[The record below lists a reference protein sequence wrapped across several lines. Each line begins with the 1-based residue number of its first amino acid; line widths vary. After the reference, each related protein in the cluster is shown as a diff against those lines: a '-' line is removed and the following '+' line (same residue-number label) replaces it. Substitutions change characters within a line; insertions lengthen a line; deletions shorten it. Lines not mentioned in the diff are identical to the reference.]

1 MHKTIYLS
9 LLLMLVIILS
19 PESYAADGGYDA
31 FMARGRVLL
40 EENKFDLSAAEFR
53 KAVRERPE
61 DPAAHL
67 HLGISLG
74 RSGNRE
80 AETHLMKALILDP
93 SDQKTNLEL
102 GVYYFNRQVFAEARD
117 YFENALEMA
126 RGTSSAAAAEEYL
139 RRLDAKAGDKR
150 WSLGISAG
158 GQYDSNVIVNPAGSP
173 LPEGITGKSDWKAL
187 LSVNGRFDLIKRE
200 NSTVSAGYS
209 FYGTLNSRLHDYD
222 IMQHVADLSADHK
235 ILPSLTFTGAYKF
248 EYVLVGGQD
257 YDSSHTIRPSLA
269 LSYGRGFQTELFYG
283 FKYTGFKDS
292 ELFEGNSDRSGQN
305 HLAGVTQTIPIGEK
319 IKGEVGYA
327 FDRDLAK
334 DDSWRYYG
342 NKGFA
347 SLNIDLPYRIFV
359 NLYGEYYH
367 KRYDGINPASDLPR
381 RDEAWTYSASATR
394 FISETAGVTLAETYI
409 HNGSNIDTYRYDR
422 SLTTILLHVRF

>member
-1 MHKTIYLS
+1 MNKAICLI
-9 LLLMLVIILS
+9 LLMMLILILS
-19 PESYAADGGYDA
+19 PVSYAADEGYDA
-31 FMARGRVLL
+31 VMSRGRQLL
-40 EENKFDLSAAEFR
+40 EEKKYDLSAGEFR
-53 KAVRERPE
+53 KAVRKKPE
-61 DPAAHL
+61 DPAARL

-74 RSGNRE
+74 PSGSRE
-80 AETHLMKALILDP
+80 AETHLMKALMLDP

-117 YFENALEMA
+117 YFENALEIA
-126 RGTSSAAAAEEYL
+126 RGTSYAAAAEEYL
-139 RRLDAKAGDKR
+139 RRLDAKTDEKR

-187 LSVNGRFDLIKRE
+187 ISVNGWFDLIKRE
-200 NSTVSAGYS
+200 NTTVLTGYS
-209 FYGTLNSRLHDYD
+209 LYHSMNSRLHDYD
-222 IMQHVADLSADHK
+222 ITQHIIDLSVAHK
-235 ILPSLTFTGAYKF
+235 ILPALTFKGVYKF

-257 YDSSHTIRPSLA
+257 YDSGHSISPSFTI
-269 LSYGRGFQTELFYG
+269 SYGRGFKSEFIYG
-283 FKYTGFKDS
+283 FKHTRFKDS

-305 HLAGVTQTIPIGEK
+305 HLIGITQTIPIGEK

-334 DDSWRYYG
+334 EDSWKYYG

-347 SLNIDLPYRIFV
+347 SLNIDLPYRLLV
-359 NLYGEYYH
+359 NLYSEYYN

-381 RDEAWTYSASATR
+381 RDEAWTSSASATW
-394 FISETAGVTLAETYI
+394 FFSETVGVTLGETYI
-409 HNGSNIDTYRYDR
+409 HNGSNIDVYRYSR
-422 SLTTILLHVRF
+422 SLTTIFVHVRF